1 MKKTVI
7 KILGFLVICLAI
19 FALFLVID
27 GKFNYSQYNDGAF
40 VFMLAIL
47 LAVIMNSL
55 YLIFKVSEGSEKANK

>member
-1 MKKTVI
+1 
-7 KILGFLVICLAI
+7 VICLAI

>member
-1 MKKTVI
+1 M
-7 KILGFLVICLAI
+7 ICLAI

>member
-1 MKKTVI
+1 VKKTVI